1 MDEKGRNEMPRN
13 GQSESGMQ
21 CRGMDERRGG
31 MVFRTMDKAKNGMQC
46 RGMDEIKTGT
56 MAENEKEQ
64 WHWQEQGT
72 AWKGVGI
79 YHVTLTVT
87 SREPLL
93 GRLVIPENDPKKAM
107 VERTELGDTILECQ
121 REIATFHPE
130 IQVLQYSLMPDHLHS
145 IWYVRQPMKH
155 GIRYAVQGFWRAMK
169 KIGHAY
175 TYLQLPAGTM
185 NEKRI
190 SLSSIAPPDRRDN
203 PLLDMIGA
211 DEYMH
216 LDPLFHEMPFVRPLS
231 RRGQLNA
238 MINYVML
245 NPQRLATKRMMP
257 ECFRV
262 QEGIEIAGRKY
273 SGVGNVE
280 LLQRERYMPVHVR
293 RTMVEDAEIH
303 GYDQPLRDYMN
314 GCVVAARQGSVMV
327 SPFISKQE
335 QAVMAVLLKEELPF
349 IYIADNGL
357 GDYYKP
363 SAALFDAVAA
373 KRVLILSPWD
383 YDPDKKHVSRAD
395 CVAMN
400 QMAEEIAGM

>member
-1 MDEKGRNEMPRN
+1 
-13 GQSESGMQ
+13 
-21 CRGMDERRGG
+21 
-31 MVFRTMDKAKNGMQC
+31 
-46 RGMDEIKTGT
+46 

-93 GRLVIPENDPKKAM
+93 GRLVIPENDPKKAI
-107 VERTELGDTILECQ
+107 VERTELGTAILECQ

-145 IWYVRQPMKH
+145 IWYVRKPMKH
-155 GIRYAVQGFWRAMK
+155 GIRYVVQGFWRAMK
-169 KIGHAY
+169 KIGRAY
-175 TYLQLPAGTM
+175 TYLRLPAGTM
-185 NEKRI
+185 NENGI

-203 PLLDMIGA
+203 PLLETIGA

-216 LDPLFHEMPFVRPLS
+216 LNPLFHEMPFIRPMS
-231 RRGQLNA
+231 RHGQLDA
-238 MINYVML
+238 MMQYVKM

-257 ECFRV
+257 KFFRV

-280 LLQRERYMPVHVR
+280 LLQRTKYMPVHVR
-293 RTMVEDAEIH
+293 RTMVDEAEH
-303 GYDQPLRDYMN
+303 GDNQRLRDYMN
-314 GCVVAARQGSVMV
+314 GCVIAARQGTVMV

-349 IYIADNGL
+349 ICIADNGFRE
-357 GDYYKP
+357 YYKP
-363 SAALFDAVAA
+363 SAALFEAVAA
-373 KRVLILSPWD
+373 KRVLILSPWE

-395 CVAMN
+395 CEAMN
-400 QMAEEIAGM
+400 KMAEEIAGM